1 MMSDSGW
8 PDMPNKHIVMLS
20 IFLAAA
26 AAAVGQE
33 GSPATG
39 SESAGETQAVAS
51 TTDADADADADADDE
66 ISDEVQTQALESA
79 STQDSNV
86 TEPEISSTETN
97 SAPDRY
103 RPTERISEDRS
114 VSFPIDI

>member
-51 TTDADADADADADDE
+51 TTDADADADDE
-66 ISDEVQTQALESA
+66 ISDEVHTQALESA

>member
-1 MMSDSGW
+1 MSDSGW

-39 SESAGETQAVAS
+39 SESAGETQAVVS
-51 TTDADADADADADDE
+51 TTDADDE

>member
-1 MMSDSGW
+1 MSDSGW

-39 SESAGETQAVAS
+39 SKSPVETQAVAS
-51 TTDADADADADADDE
+51 TTDADADDE
-66 ISDEVQTQALESA
+66 ISDEVHTQALESA

>member
-51 TTDADADADADADDE
+51 TTDC
-66 ISDEVQTQALESA
+66 
-79 STQDSNV
+79 
-86 TEPEISSTETN
+86 
-97 SAPDRY
+97 
-103 RPTERISEDRS
+103 
-114 VSFPIDI
+114 

>member
-1 MMSDSGW
+1 MSDSGW

-39 SESAGETQAVAS
+39 SESAGETQDVVS
-51 TTDADADADADADDE
+51 TTDTDDK

>member
-1 MMSDSGW
+1 MSDSGW

-51 TTDADADADADADDE
+51 TTDADADADDE
-66 ISDEVQTQALESA
+66 ISDEVHTQALESA

>member
-1 MMSDSGW
+1 
-8 PDMPNKHIVMLS
+8 MPNKHIVMLS

-51 TTDADADADADADDE
+51 TTDADADADADDE

-79 STQDSNV
+79 STEDSNV

>member
-1 MMSDSGW
+1 MSESGW

-51 TTDADADADADADDE
+51 TTDADADADADDE

-79 STQDSNV
+79 STEDSNV

>member
-51 TTDADADADADADDE
+51 TTDADADADADDE

>member
-1 MMSDSGW
+1 
-8 PDMPNKHIVMLS
+8 MPNKHIVMLS

-51 TTDADADADADADDE
+51 TTDADADADADDE
-66 ISDEVQTQALESA
+66 ISDEVQTQALEST

>member
-39 SESAGETQAVAS
+39 SESAGKTQAVAS
-51 TTDADADADADADDE
+51 KNDADDK

>member
-39 SESAGETQAVAS
+39 SKSPVETQAVA
-51 TTDADADADADADDE
+51 TMLMLMLIPDDE
-66 ISDEVQTQALESA
+66 ISDEVQTQALEST
-79 STQDSNV
+79 STEDSNV

>member
-51 TTDADADADADADDE
+51 TTDANADAE

>member
-1 MMSDSGW
+1 
-8 PDMPNKHIVMLS
+8 MPNKHIVMLS

-51 TTDADADADADADDE
+51 TTDTDDE
-66 ISDEVQTQALESA
+66 ISDEVQIQALEST
-79 STQDSNV
+79 STEDSNV

>member
-8 PDMPNKHIVMLS
+8 PDMPNKHIVILS

-39 SESAGETQAVAS
+39 SKSPVKTQAVAT
-51 TTDADADADADADDE
+51 TTDTDDE
-66 ISDEVQTQALESA
+66 ISDEVQIQALEST
-79 STQDSNV
+79 STEDSNV

>member
-39 SESAGETQAVAS
+39 SESAGETQAVVS
-51 TTDADADADADADDE
+51 TTDTDDK

>member
-1 MMSDSGW
+1 
-8 PDMPNKHIVMLS
+8 MPNKHIVMLS

-51 TTDADADADADADDE
+51 TTDADADADADDE

>member
-1 MMSDSGW
+1 MSDSGW

-39 SESAGETQAVAS
+39 SESAGETQAVVS
-51 TTDADADADADADDE
+51 TTDTDDK
-66 ISDEVQTQALESA
+66 ISDEVQTQALEST

>member
-1 MMSDSGW
+1 MSDSGW

-51 TTDADADADADADDE
+51 TTDADADADDK

>member
-1 MMSDSGW
+1 
-8 PDMPNKHIVMLS
+8 MPNKHIVMLS

-39 SESAGETQAVAS
+39 SKSPGETQAVAS
-51 TTDADADADADADDE
+51 TTDTDDE
-66 ISDEVQTQALESA
+66 ISDEVQIQALEST
-79 STQDSNV
+79 STEDSNV

>member
-1 MMSDSGW
+1 
-8 PDMPNKHIVMLS
+8 MPNKHIVMLS

-51 TTDADADADADADDE
+51 TTDADADADDE

>member
-1 MMSDSGW
+1 MT
-8 PDMPNKHIVMLS
+8 K
-20 IFLAAA
+20 
-26 AAAVGQE
+26 
-33 GSPATG
+33 
-39 SESAGETQAVAS
+39 
-51 TTDADADADADADDE
+51 

>member
-51 TTDADADADADADDE
+51 TTDADAYDE

-79 STQDSNV
+79 STEDSNV

>member
-1 MMSDSGW
+1 MSDSGW

-39 SESAGETQAVAS
+39 SKSPVETQAVAS
-51 TTDADADADADADDE
+51 TTDADADDE

-86 TEPEISSTETN
+86 TESEISSTETN

>member
-51 TTDADADADADADDE
+51 TTDADADADADDE
-66 ISDEVQTQALESA
+66 ISDEVHTQALESA

>member
-1 MMSDSGW
+1 
-8 PDMPNKHIVMLS
+8 MPNKHIVMLS

-39 SESAGETQAVAS
+39 SESAGETQVVAS
-51 TTDADADADADADDE
+51 TTDADADADDE

>member
-51 TTDADADADADADDE
+51 TTDAE

-79 STQDSNV
+79 STEDSNV

>member
-1 MMSDSGW
+1 MSDSGW

-39 SESAGETQAVAS
+39 SKSPVKTQAVDT
-51 TTDADADADADADDE
+51 TTDTDDE
-66 ISDEVQTQALESA
+66 ISDEVQIQALEST
-79 STQDSNV
+79 STEDSNV

>member
-1 MMSDSGW
+1 
-8 PDMPNKHIVMLS
+8 MPNKHIVMLS

-51 TTDADADADADADDE
+51 TTDAE

-86 TEPEISSTETN
+86 TEPEISSTERN

>member
-1 MMSDSGW
+1 
-8 PDMPNKHIVMLS
+8 MPNKHIVMLS

-39 SESAGETQAVAS
+39 SESAGETQAVVS
-51 TTDADADADADADDE
+51 TTDTDDK

>member
-39 SESAGETQAVAS
+39 SESAGETQAVVS
-51 TTDADADADADADDE
+51 TTDTDDK
-66 ISDEVQTQALESA
+66 ISDEVQTQELEST